1 MPLAIDFGTSNT
13 TAGIYI
19 DKKIFPGLNEEYADF
34 EEDKV
39 KFVKI
44 INESQ
49 ENIEIT
55 PLIPSVVRVKHIR
68 EDKKKR
74 LRM

>member
-19 DKKIFPGLNEEYADF
+19 DKEIFPGLNENLTENEEYADY
-34 EEDKV
+34 EDDKV

-44 INESQ
+44 INT
-49 ENIEIT
+49 I
-55 PLIPSVVRVKHIR
+55 
-68 EDKKKR
+68 
-74 LRM
+74 